1 MMPSPKRLV
10 ILGATGSIGLNCLR
24 CVCENPE
31 SFRIVGLSTH
41 HQVDLLL
48 QQCASHKPRYAAV
61 SGRMVSAEELNQFEQ
76 MKMTLFTGTQALTD
90 LVNAAEA
97 DMLVNAVVGAAGF
110 LPTLAAIELGRDIAL
125 ANKETLVIGGEM
137 VMNLAAK
144 KAIHILPIDSEHS
157 AVFQC
162 LMGEDV
168 QSIEAI
174 ILTASG
180 GPFRSLPKGEFKDV
194 TVERA
199 LSHPNWRM
207 GKKITID
214 SATMMNK
221 GFEVI
226 EACRLFSVSVNQV
239 RVIIHPQSIIHSMVE
254 FKDGSI
260 KAQMGVPDMRIP
272 IQLALTWPNRAA
284 ADFPRLDFNVLKE
297 LTFELPDMAK
307 FRCLA
312 LAYQAM
318 RAGGTAPA
326 VLNAA
331 NEIAV
336 QRFLMCFIRFDQ
348 IETLVEAALE
358 AHSNRQHPLI
368 EELVEA
374 DLWARSFVENYSVDS
389 KGILN

>member
-1 MMPSPKRLV
+1 MPSPKRLV

-24 CVCENPE
+24 CVTENPDL
-31 SFRIVGLSTH
+31 FRIVGLSTH

-48 QQCASHKPRYAAV
+48 QQCATHKPQYAAV
-61 SGRMVSAEELNQFEQ
+61 SGRMVSPVELLQFEQ
-76 MKMTLFTGTQALTD
+76 MKISLFTGAQALTD
-90 LVNAAEA
+90 LVNAAEG

-125 ANKETLVIGGEM
+125 ANKETLVIGGEL

-144 KAIHILPIDSEHS
+144 KGIHILPIDSEHS

-162 LMGEDV
+162 LMGEDP

-180 GPFRSLPKGEFKDV
+180 GPFRSLPKSEFKNV

-199 LSHPNWRM
+199 LAHPNWRM

-226 EACRLFSVSVNQV
+226 EACRLFGVRADQV

-254 FKDGSI
+254 FKEGSI

-272 IQLALTWPNRAA
+272 IQLALTWPRRVA

-307 FRCLA
+307 FRCLV
-312 LAYQAM
+312 LAYQAL
-318 RAGGTAPA
+318 AEGGTAPA

-336 QRFLMCFIRFDQ
+336 QRFLSRSIRFDQ
-348 IETLVEAALE
+348 IETLVQAALE
-358 AHSNRQHPLI
+358 THKNRQHPQA

-374 DLWARSFVENYSVDS
+374 DLWARSFAENFSPHS
-389 KGILN
+389 TGILT